1 MSEKTLTKPEE
12 ATEADT
18 SAPGATY
25 NGNPFPTREEAA
37 TVSMDDLC
45 GLMMMLVKVFP
56 DPKTRIAPRTAL
68 QLKSKGLLPFVKVG
82 GRTFYIPSEV
92 RAAFERNGKIN
103 AVAV

>member
-1 MSEKTLTKPEE
+1 MSVNTITSSETAPPAD
-12 ATEADT
+12 ATARK
-18 SAPGATY
+18 AVW
-25 NGNPFPTREEAA
+25 NGKPFPTAEEAA
-37 TVSMDDLC
+37 NVSMDDLC